1 MICAEVS
8 VYPQN
13 TQNGNRIIT
22 DAIGKLN
29 QQNVQCKVGSVS
41 THVDGNDDQVWQC
54 VKSAWD
60 TAKNA
65 GEVNMVVTFSN
76 ISTGFN
82 PS

>member
-13 TQNGNRIIT
+13 TQNANLIIT
-22 DAIGKLN
+22 DAISQLN
-29 QQNVQCKVGSVS
+29 QQSVKCHVGSVS
-41 THVDGNDDQVWQC
+41 THVDGNDEQVWQC

-65 GEVNMVVTFSN
+65 GQVNMVVTFSN
-76 ISTGFN
+76 S
-82 PS
+82 PSH

>member
-13 TQNGNRIIT
+13 TQNANHIIT
-22 DAIGKLN
+22 DAISKLN
-29 QQNVQCKVGSVS
+29 QQSVQCKVGSVS

-60 TAKNA
+60 SAKNA
-65 GEVNMVVTFSN
+65 GQVSMVVTFSN
-76 ISTGFN
+76 TTTH
-82 PS
+82 

>member
-13 TQNGNRIIT
+13 TQNANHIIT

-29 QQNVQCKVGSVS
+29 QQSVQCKVGSVS
-41 THVDGNDDQVWQC
+41 THIDGNEDQVWQC

-60 TAKNA
+60 SAKNS
-65 GEVNMVVTFSN
+65 GQVSMVVTFSN
-76 ISTGFN
+76 TTSH
-82 PS
+82 